1 VLGLGVRAYLNAPL
15 RVGNETLGHL
25 TVQSRTP
32 RPWSEADR
40 TLVAAAGREMALAL
54 AQARTVDRQRE
65 AVERLTALERIR
77 EAFVATVSHELRT
90 PLTSIAGYL
99 ELLLDRSAGPL
110 TERQARMLGVV
121 DRNTGRLRAL
131 IDDLLTLSSVD
142 AGRFQLSTAPLDLR
156 VAVAAAVTAM
166 GPVAAAGGLTLHSR
180 LPDDPLPVEGDQASL
195 ERAMLNVLSN
205 AVKYTPAGGSV
216 TVTGRSDGAEVVV
229 SVADTGIGI
238 PAADQEQ
245 LFSRFFR
252 ASNARDSN
260 LPGTGLGLALVRELL
275 ERQNGAVE
283 VSSREGVGTTVTL
296 RLPARDPRNATA
308 PVGVL

>member
-1 VLGLGVRAYLNAPL
+1 
-15 RVGNETLGHL
+15 
-25 TVQSRTP
+25 
-32 RPWSEADR
+32 
-40 TLVAAAGREMALAL
+40 
-54 AQARTVDRQRE
+54 
-65 AVERLTALERIR
+65 
-77 EAFVATVSHELRT
+77 
-90 PLTSIAGYL
+90 
-99 ELLLDRSAGPL
+99 
-110 TERQARMLGVV
+110 
-121 DRNTGRLRAL
+121 
-131 IDDLLTLSSVD
+131 
-142 AGRFQLSTAPLDLR
+142 
-156 VAVAAAVTAM
+156 VAAAVTAM
-166 GPVAAAGGLTLHSR
+166 GPVATAGGLTLLSR